1 MKKLA
6 VSPVVFHCLDFVAI
20 WSDDQIY
27 ISQMFWS
34 LSTLPKNALEPE
46 MVEQVSCINEGI
58 LLLTLL
64 DSAQG
69 QGGLP
74 GAPTMSLVGGNF
86 PTPVT

>member
-1 MKKLA
+1 MLFLSNLFDEETA

-20 WSDDQIY
+20 WSNDQIY

-46 MVEQVSCINEGI
+46 KVEQVSCINEGV
-58 LLLTLL
+58 LLLILL

-74 GAPTMSLVGGNF
+74 EAPC
-86 PTPVT
+86 P